1 MILDCLRPVLD
12 ALNMSEDKDASKFLG
27 HFDAMLLEA
36 GVPDTAVIHHAG
48 HGSDRARGDS
58 GILGWSDATWGLS
71 LEDPQDQAS
80 PRYFKAYGRIDRDIP
95 DAKLAYDP
103 LTRKLTWVGGTKTD
117 AKATAA
123 MPHVVAFLRASPP
136 TEENP
141 APSQTAIQKAL
152 KDELDISYPVTKR
165 AIVLLKREGSV
176 LISEGKSGT
185 RSAHTL
191 TELAHETYPPPTSTD
206 PTDQPSDR
214 LRTVS
219 NRSDREPI
227 SRLTATSSGISNRS
241 ADEGMNGL
249 DRFASEPALDR

>member
-1 MILDCLRPVLD
+1 VILDCLRPVLD

-36 GVPDTAVIHHAG
+36 GVPDTAVIHHGG

-206 PTDQPSDR
+206 PPINRLATDYVPLQIGQTENR
-214 LRTVS
+214 L
-219 NRSDREPI
+219 
-227 SRLTATSSGISNRS
+227 
-241 ADEGMNGL
+241 AD
-249 DRFASEPALDR
+249 